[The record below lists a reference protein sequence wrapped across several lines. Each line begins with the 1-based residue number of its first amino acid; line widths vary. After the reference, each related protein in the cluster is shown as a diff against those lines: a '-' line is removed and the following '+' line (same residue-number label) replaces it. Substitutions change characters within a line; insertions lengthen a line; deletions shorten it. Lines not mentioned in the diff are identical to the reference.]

1 MRLPFRF
8 FVLQMILGTALLL
21 PWTVETK
28 ARELWRNVSTSI
40 SLDQNTSKCGAKA
53 WFIIQTNEV
62 NLFEERLKTL
72 QSGIDGAL
80 SNYTFNC
87 KDVQSIVLTGK
98 VASVVVFSGNIEKS
112 NNWRVSVKTAPL
124 EKDAGNLSNIV
135 KSLADVGKIS
145 ATLSRYDEVPGIKDT
160 FQYFIYTDTA
170 KKLVQSILNRDG
182 GREFKDLIEQTY
194 ERKKSAA
201 SLKWEMR
208 KVINSVSLILPDQA
222 QKLTSV
228 LEENVAVIVREE
240 WDNFIDTQLAL
251 GSVFDVTLSKIAEK
265 ADLLEPEAKHGEEL
279 DHLLVNWLKNEIH
292 SADNKPTATY
302 QETVANKNAVITAL
316 GKIDLPDPFTN
327 SRELITAKVQRLEIE
342 ANDIEW
348 NGFLDV
354 EFEDGDIFEN
364 TLSNV
369 AAKAKNFKPH
379 DSVIGKLDQRL
390 EAWIGEELEIYKSLT
405 DGGYLTD
412 VAEREKLSASLF
424 KAELPGTFPKAQ
436 EFLKSSYKNLRADN
450 RKKLDELTSV
460 ALEIIITTGD
470 SFEDIDLIVEEAVGV
485 SSEFEENG
493 FESRAQQILKAS
505 GDRIDSLVEAGNQ
518 TLKTQLQSA
527 SMTREAI
534 ASYQEQAALFDELS
548 EQFDGFKSYVVTIE
562 DGIAAGR
569 SRECLVQ
576 LKRAVN
582 DDTVPELKIGTTSGA
597 LDLKD
602 LACKLYANDHILT
615 EYKQGWF
622 WWPSTL
628 SIDRAGGSV
637 ETFKLDDDSDTNTYV
652 GVAKIDGEDESAL
665 DRDAWYSYLAELTIP
680 PPSGKPNARGI
691 TECDLLAADPN
702 DAGKLTDGVD
712 LEKQTAEHDFDRAID
727 ACIAAIEY
735 TPEQPRNYYQLAR
748 LLGFLGMEEAGSY
761 AEIALNGKYPA
772 AYFLAAEMKMMEE
785 SDDAFFDAID
795 YLKEGAKLGYAPAK
809 QLLEE
814 LVPPGTEFYR
824 ELPEPT
830 ASEILSAINTRNC
843 AGFMGMSMCVNL
855 TGVRSKSCFQTSAT
869 DFSCELIFN
878 LSCETSRDPLL
889 RLFQNFCPPVSDP
902 QFKTIRKLDNGRW
915 REM

>member
-1 MRLPFRF
+1 MLHSFRSIILSLIF
-8 FVLQMILGTALLL
+8 GVLSLLILVAKTN
-21 PWTVETK
+21 
-28 ARELWRNVSTSI
+28 ARELWSNVNTSI
-40 SLDQNTSKCGAKA
+40 SLDRSTSACSTKA
-53 WFIIQTNEV
+53 LFIIETNSV
-62 NLFEERLKTL
+62 IFFEEHIKTL
-72 QSGIDGAL
+72 QSGINAAL
-80 SNYTFNC
+80 STYTFNC
-87 KDVQSIVLTGK
+87 KEVESIVLTGK
-98 VASVVVFSGNIEKS
+98 VANIVVFNGNIEKDD
-112 NNWRVSVKTAPL
+112 NWRISIKTAPM
-124 EKDAGNLSNIV
+124 ERDANNLAKIV
-135 KSLADVGKIS
+135 KSLTDVGKIS
-145 ATLSRYDEVPGIKDT
+145 ATLSRYAEVPGIKGT
-160 FQYFIYTDTA
+160 FQYFIYSDTA
-170 KKLVQSILNRDG
+170 RKLVQRLLQRNG
-182 GREFKDLIEQTY
+182 GREFKELIDQTY

-201 SLKWEMR
+201 SLKWEIR

-228 LEENVAVIVREE
+228 LEENVAGIVREE
-240 WDNFIDTQLAL
+240 WDGFIDTQLAL
-251 GSVFDVTLSKIAEK
+251 GSVFEGTLAKIAEK
-265 ADLLEPEAKHGEEL
+265 ADRLEPEAKHGEEL
-279 DHLLVNWLKNEIH
+279 DHRLVDWLKNEIH
-292 SADNKPTATY
+292 SAESKPASDY
-302 QETVANKNAVITAL
+302 QEIVANKNAVITVL
-316 GKIDLPDPFTN
+316 GKIKLPHPFTK
-327 SRELITAKVQRLEIE
+327 SHQVITAEVQRLAVE

-354 EFEDGDIFEN
+354 ELVDGDIFEN

-369 AAKAKNFKPH
+369 AAKAKALQPH
-379 DSVIGKLDQRL
+379 SKVIGKLDQRL
-390 EAWIGEELEIYKSLT
+390 AAWIGEEVEIYKSLT

-424 KAELPGTFPKAQ
+424 KAKLPGTFPKAQ
-436 EFLKSSYKNLRADN
+436 EFLKSSYEDLRADN
-450 RKKLDELTSV
+450 RNKLDELTSV
-460 ALEIIITTGD
+460 ALEIINTTGD
-470 SFEDIDLIVEEAVGV
+470 SFEDIDQIVEEAVV
-485 SSEFEENG
+485 LSSEFEENG

-518 TLKTQLQSA
+518 SLTTQLQSA
-527 SMTREAI
+527 SMTRETI
-534 ASYQEQAALFDELS
+534 ASYQEQATLFDELS
-548 EQFDGFKSYVVTIE
+548 EQFDGFRSYVVTIE

-576 LKRAVN
+576 VTKAVN
-582 DDTVPELKIGTTSGA
+582 GDTIPDLKIGTKSSLLNLT
-597 LDLKD
+597 D
-602 LACKLYANDHILT
+602 LACKLYENDHILT
-615 EYKQGWF
+615 EYKQGWL

-628 SIDRAGGSV
+628 SIDRSAGGV
-637 ETFKLDDDSDTNTYV
+637 EKFKLEENADTNTYV
-652 GVAKIDGEDESAL
+652 AVAKIDGENETAL
-665 DRDAWYSYLAELTIP
+665 DQDAWYSYLAELTIP
-680 PPSGKPNARGI
+680 PPSGKPNARGV

-702 DAGKLTDGVD
+702 DAGKLTDGID
-712 LEKQTAEHDFDRAID
+712 LEKQTAEYDFDRAID

-748 LLGFLGMEEAGSY
+748 LLGFLGLEEAGSY

-809 QLLEE
+809 QLLDE

-855 TGVRSKSCFQTSAT
+855 TGIRSKSCFQTSAK
-869 DFSCELIFN
+869 DFSCEVTFN

-889 RLFQNFCPPVSDP
+889 RLFQNFCPSVSDP